1 MFAASLITPLA
12 TKRGQMHGNSA
23 LSCVAKDR
31 SGPRSRVANLRAKGT
46 TLNAI
51 ESTFDLNAIS
61 AVK

>member
-1 MFAASLITPLA
+1 
-12 TKRGQMHGNSA
+12 MHDNSA
-23 LSCVAKDR
+23 PSCVAKDR